1 MNEIT
6 DIIKE
11 TPINIKKLHA
21 LFSEMN
27 PVDIAGVFEDIDKDS
42 IGQVVRVLPKAI
54 AAEVFAYVEP
64 DEQQLI
70 VENLTDKEIS
80 EIINKLFMDDT
91 VDFIEE
97 MPANVVKRV
106 LQNVGVEKR
115 KLINQILRYP
125 EDSAGSVMTTEY
137 INLRDDVTVAEA
149 FDYIRKNGVNKETIY
164 TSYVITPDRKLI
176 GSLSAKTLMLA
187 QPEERVSDIMEKN
200 VIHTHTTDDQE
211 VVAGLF
217 KKYDL
222 LSMPVVDNDD
232 RLVGIVTVD
241 DVLEIMEEE
250 STEDIEIMGA
260 LKPSEEPYMKTG
272 VIQLAKNRMLWL
284 LVLMLSATVTGMV
297 ISSFE
302 DALAVL
308 PILIV
313 FIPMLMDTGGN
324 AGSQSSTLII
334 RGMALGEI
342 ESKNLLVVLWKEIRI
357 GFLCGI
363 FLGFINFIR
372 IYLMNGRN
380 PVLAL
385 TVTMSLF
392 LTIIIAK
399 TVGCMLPIVAKKFK
413 VDPAIMAAPLITT
426 IVDAASL
433 LIYFSIAKLIFEL

>member
-1 MNEIT
+1 MDEIIE
-6 DIIKE
+6 IING
-11 TPINIKKLHA
+11 TPIDIKRLHA
-21 LFSEMN
+21 IFAGMN
-27 PVDIAGVFEDIDKDS
+27 PVDIAGLFEDMDKDS
-42 IGQVVRVLPKAI
+42 IGQVFRVLPKAI
-54 AAEVFAYVEP
+54 AAEVFAYIEP

-137 INLRDDVTVAEA
+137 INLGEDMTVAEA
-149 FDYIRKNGVNKETIY
+149 FDFIRKTGVNKETIY

-187 QPEERVSDIMEKN
+187 QPGERVSDIMEKN

-211 VVAGLF
+211 MVAGLF

-241 DVLEIMEEE
+241 DVLEIIEEE

-260 LKPSEEPYMKTG
+260 LQPSEEPYMKTG
-272 VIQLAKNRMLWL
+272 IIQLAKNRMLWL
-284 LVLMLSATVTGMV
+284 LVLMLSATVTGAV
-297 ISSFE
+297 LSGFE

-308 PILIV
+308 PILVI

-342 ESKNLLVVLWKEIRI
+342 ESKNLLEVLWKEVRI

-363 FLGFINFIR
+363 VLGFINFIR
-372 IYLMNGRN
+372 VYLMNGRN
-380 PVLAL
+380 AVLAFA
-385 TVTMSLF
+385 VTMSLF
-392 LTIIIAK
+392 CTIIIAK
-399 TVGCMLPIVAKKFK
+399 MVGCMLPIVAKKIK

-433 LIYFSIAKLIFEL
+433 LIYFSIAKLIFKI